1 MKPARESV
9 SNAAD
14 PATEQQPCLIITED
28 DIHLF
33 SCGTWNRS
41 WEKMGAHPDVQD
53 GIAGWRSAYG
63 RPRLRASASSA
74 TSTDGTPAPHP
85 WSPCSPARYGRRS
98 CPAWNRAR
106 STSTQSRPRT
116 ARSSTRRTPMRSGPR
131 SHRAP
136 RHASWTSTVIPGRT
150 PAWLADRSQTPHMER
165 PLNVSKFTLKA
176 LEAPRGRAPGRA
188 P

>member
-53 GIAGWRSAYG
+53 GIAGWRFCVW
-63 RPRLRASASSA
+63 
-74 TSTDGTPAPHP
+74 APEVAGV
-85 WSPCSPARYGRRS
+85 SVVGDFNG
-98 CPAWNRAR
+98 WNAG
-106 STSTQSRPRT
+106 
-116 ARSSTRRTPMRSGPR
+116 ATPMELSLI
-131 SHRAP
+131 H
-136 RHASWTSTVIPGRT
+136 I
-150 PAWLADRSQTPHMER
+150 
-165 PLNVSKFTLKA
+165 
-176 LEAPRGRAPGRA
+176 
-188 P
+188 